1 LLASGTL
8 VTGLTMIPIASCS
21 GVTLVIN
28 PRQMLKIKMSIDLG
42 RGNVGMAQK
51 FLYGTKV
58 TTGFKHV
65 AGKRVS
71 QQVRMELLVGTTAD
85 SPTAKAG
92 LDTSVAESFAP
103 LADEQ
108 GSLTVIG
115 QRRSVR

>member
-1 LLASGTL
+1 
-8 VTGLTMIPIASCS
+8 MIPIASCS

-28 PRQMLKIKMSIDLG
+28 PGQMLKIKMSIDLG

-65 AGKRVS
+65 AGKGVS
-71 QQVRMELLVGTTAD
+71 EHMWVEFLVCTFYNA
-85 SPTAKAG
+85 PAAQAG

-108 GSLTVIG
+108 SSLTVIG